1 MGSMWGDAREV
12 FAGIRKFELTD
23 GVTTERFAMVAMY
36 PTITPPTPGSV
47 TEQFSPDAPIAAG
60 KHLLVVIS
68 HGSGGSHLPYRTLA
82 SHLACSGCV
91 VALPAHPGKNRDD
104 NRLEGTLEN
113 LQGKPRS
120 ISLAID
126 AVTADPMFG
135 PHVSRDTA
143 AVIGHSMG
151 GYTALAAAGG
161 VPRLSP
167 GSGFVDL
174 QGDPR
179 VKAVV
184 LMAPATPWFFAES
197 SLSGVRVPVLMLT
210 SEHDP
215 HASPWHVEVVARALP
230 DSSLF
235 THRRVPNAGQRDLGE
250 QIVSF
255 LRDKLARVRAA

>member
-1 MGSMWGDAREV
+1 MRGDAPEV
-12 FAGIRKFELTD
+12 FTGIRKFELTD
-23 GVTTERFAMVAMY
+23 GLSTERFPMMALY
-36 PTITPPTPGSV
+36 PTITPPTPVKLGPF
-47 TEQFSPDAPIAAG
+47 TEQLSPDAPIATG
-60 KHLLVVIS
+60 KHLLVAIS
-68 HGSGGSHLPYRTLA
+68 HGSGGSHLAYRTLA

-91 VALPAHPGKNRDD
+91 VALPEHPGNRDD

-113 LQGKPRS
+113 LRGKPRS

-161 VPRLSP
+161 VPRCSP
-167 GSGFVDL
+167 ESGNVVDVH
-174 QGDPR
+174 GDPR

-184 LMAPATPWFFAES
+184 LMAPATPWFFAEG
-197 SLSGVRVPVLMLT
+197 SLSGVRVPVLMFT
-210 SEHDP
+210 AEHDP
-215 HASPWHVEVVARALP
+215 HSSPWHAEVVARALP
-230 DSSLF
+230 DPSLL
-235 THRRVPNAGQRDLGE
+235 THRRVPNAVQRDLGE

-255 LRDKLARVRAA
+255 LRDTLARVRAA